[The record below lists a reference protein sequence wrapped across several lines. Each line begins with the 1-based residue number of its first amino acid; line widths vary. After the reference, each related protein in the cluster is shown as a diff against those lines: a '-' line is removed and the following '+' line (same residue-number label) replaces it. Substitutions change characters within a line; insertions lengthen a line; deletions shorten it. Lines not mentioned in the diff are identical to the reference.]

1 MLASRTLDDTGRVV
15 TTAGFPMEPAITLPP
30 AALNV
35 TVGTDGT
42 VSVQQA
48 GQEDS
53 SEIGQIQLASF
64 INPAGLES
72 IGRNF
77 YRRTSASG
85 NPQVGQPGLEGRGTL
100 TQGFLEMSN
109 VKVVEEMINL
119 ISTQRAYE
127 VNSKVIQAA
136 DEMMRNTSQLG

>member
-1 MLASRTLDDTGRVV
+1 MFGCAQCALAHLQV
-15 TTAGFPMEPAITLPP
+15 TSDGFPMEPAITVPP
-30 AALNV
+30 DAVNV

-85 NPQVGQPGLEGRGTL
+85 NLAGPIRTLPSAPKRVLWQGQR
-100 TQGFLEMSN
+100 
-109 VKVVEEMINL
+109 
-119 ISTQRAYE
+119 
-127 VNSKVIQAA
+127 
-136 DEMMRNTSQLG
+136 